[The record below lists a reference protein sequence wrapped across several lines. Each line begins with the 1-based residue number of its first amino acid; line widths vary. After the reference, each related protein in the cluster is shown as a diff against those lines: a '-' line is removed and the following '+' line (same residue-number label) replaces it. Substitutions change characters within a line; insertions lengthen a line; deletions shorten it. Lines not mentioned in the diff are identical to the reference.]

1 MKNQKLLC
9 GLLLVLVAVLVF
21 VVNDSFLYKTPIAF
35 ITKTKNTFSY
45 ENEGPNE
52 ETERYYEQKIYAV
65 LLNGARK
72 GEKITFENEYSDS
85 GVNDEKYRF
94 GDQVFVSLGSD
105 DGAAVIGK
113 KRDVYLTFLLGI
125 FICMLFYFN
134 RKHGGIILISLVF
147 NIGVFLVAL
156 WQYKEGVNLS
166 ALAAI
171 LMLIFSIVTLLFAGG
186 IHKKT
191 FVAILATLV
200 TTLCCYGIYQ
210 GLLNVCPRIPY
221 EMMDYVVNAKD
232 LSDLFLSGVLMGSL
246 GAVMDVSISIAAGV
260 TEIVD
265 TSPQITIPALM
276 KSVREIGYDIMGTMI
291 NVLFFTYISSSIP
304 IVVVKIKN
312 GYTLYHLIHFHLV
325 FDLIRFLM
333 GAIGIVL
340 AIPVAG
346 MFSILLLHG
355 DSVIKTSAL
364 VKKELRKRIK
374 IRREEQ

>member
-72 GEKITFENEYSDS
+72 GEKITFANEYSDS

-364 VKKELRKRIK
+364 VKKELRERIK

>member
-105 DGAAVIGK
+105 DGAVVIGK